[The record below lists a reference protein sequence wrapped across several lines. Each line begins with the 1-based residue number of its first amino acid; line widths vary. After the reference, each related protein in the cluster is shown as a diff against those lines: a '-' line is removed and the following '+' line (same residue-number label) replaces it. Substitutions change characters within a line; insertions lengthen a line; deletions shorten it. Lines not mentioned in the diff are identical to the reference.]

1 MPFRGTIFKKKL
13 FALQFTYLKWASNI
27 NNQNLKNLN
36 SSFLQ
41 NSCTIIFAIFSSI
54 SKLHNSAYT
63 KHETHSS
70 VKIVLIGW
78 TWIISPKKICSLGQ
92 YNYWVFPMI
101 AHIHN
106 KLLKK
111 ELIYN
116 GLKMEKLVKIFENI
130 KSTFIS
136 FYFAGP
142 FGGRSSSVKIFFI
155 KLGFC
160 FQGKQ
165 LYISF
170 CILAHFRMWCPMFC
184 KSHKC

>member
-1 MPFRGTIFKKKL
+1 MPFRGTIFQKKL

-111 ELIYN
+111 RADLQWAKNGKIGKKIWKYKINIYFILCCRTFWGQVELCQ
-116 GLKMEKLVKIFENI
+116 
-130 KSTFIS
+130 
-136 FYFAGP
+136 
-142 FGGRSSSVKIFFI
+142 IFFW
-155 KLGFC
+155 LGFC